1 MSDYEKVILLDLT
14 GCKYLGELHQ
24 RIKKAFD
31 FPDWYGENW
40 DAFWDLLREP
50 VDKTYV
56 EVRGMNSLPDE
67 LKSSG
72 AMILSLLQDNK
83 EWQYD
88 FDYKVID

>member
-1 MSDYEKVILLDLT
+1 MTDYEKVILLDLT

-56 EVRGMNSLPDE
+56 EVRGINSLPKE

-83 EWQYD
+83 DWQYD
-88 FDYKVID
+88 FDYTVID